1 MDGKKKNINKLQS
14 VIRHD
19 LRELEKEADKLS
31 SQGDDIDEIFELLR
45 RKLNEK

>member
-14 VIRHD
+14 IIRND
-19 LRELEKEADKLS
+19 LRELEKEADKLG
-31 SQGDDIDEIFELLR
+31 SQGDDIDEIFELLS